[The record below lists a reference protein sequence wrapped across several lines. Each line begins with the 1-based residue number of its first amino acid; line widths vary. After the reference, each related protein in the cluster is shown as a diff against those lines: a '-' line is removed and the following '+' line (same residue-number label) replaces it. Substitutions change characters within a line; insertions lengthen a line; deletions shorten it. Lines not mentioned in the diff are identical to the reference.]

1 MSGST
6 TLLPIAATASVTNPT
21 PCPPPPTCDVTLRQF
36 RHLFPEFADSSVFVD
51 EQVQPWLDLA
61 NQSLNP
67 FRWRQYY
74 ARGVG
79 LMVAHELA
87 LSRMAQLQVQRG
99 GAPGFGIGMVA
110 SKAVNGVSVSYNTS
124 IGVIEGGGDLNLT
137 IYGIQLLRLA
147 RIVGTGPI
155 QVVGTDAS
163 NVSEADL
170 FRGTVGPQNI
180 WI

>member
-1 MSGST
+1 MSGT
-6 TLLPIAATASVTNPT
+6 TLLPIAATASANNPV
-21 PCPPPPTCDVTLRQF
+21 CPPPPTCEVTLRQF
-36 RHLFPEFADSSVFVD
+36 RQLFPEFADSSVFVD
-51 EQVQPWLDLA
+51 EQVQPWLSLA

-67 FRWRQYY
+67 WRWRQYY

-99 GAPGFGIGMVA
+99 GAPGVGTGVVA
-110 SKAVNGVSVSYNTS
+110 SKAVNGVSVSYNTNIS
-124 IGVIEGGGDLNLT
+124 FLEGGADLNLT

-147 RIVGTGPI
+147 RLVGTGPI

-163 NVSEADL
+163 TVSEADL

>member
-1 MSGST
+1 MSGSN
-6 TLLPIAATASVTNPT
+6 TLLPIVATASASNPV
-21 PCPPPPTCDVTLRQF
+21 CPPPPTCDVTLRQF
-36 RHLFPEFADSSVFVD
+36 RQMFPEFADSSVFLD
-51 EQVQPWLDLA
+51 EQVQPWLSLA

-67 FRWRQYY
+67 WRWRQYY

-87 LSRMAQLQVQRG
+87 LSRMAQLQAQRG

-124 IGVIEGGGDLNLT
+124 IGIVEGGADLNLT
-137 IYGIQLLRLA
+137 IYGMQLLRLA
-147 RIVGTGPI
+147 RLIGTGPV
-155 QVVGTDAS
+155 QVVGTDAA

>member
-1 MSGST
+1 MSGN
-6 TLLPIAATASVTNPT
+6 TLLPIAASASVTNPST
-21 PCPPPPTCDVTLRQF
+21 PTVTCEVTLRQF
-36 RHLFPEFADSSVFVD
+36 RHLRREFADSSIYLD
-51 EQVQPWLDLA
+51 EEVQPWLDVA

-67 FRWRQYY
+67 WRWRQLF
-74 ARGVG
+74 ATGVS
-79 LMVAHELA
+79 LLVAHELA
-87 LSRMAQLQVQRG
+87 LSRLVQLQVQRG
-99 GAPGFGIGMVA
+99 GAPGIGIGLVS
-110 SKAVNGVSVSYNTS
+110 SKSVNGVSVSYNTS
-124 IGVIEGGGDLNLT
+124 IGLIEGGGDLNLT

-147 RIVGTGPI
+147 RMVGTGPV

>member
-1 MSGST
+1 MSGSN
-6 TLLPIAATASVTNPT
+6 TLLPIFATASANNPV
-21 PCPPPPTCDVTLRQF
+21 CPPPPTCEVTLRQF
-36 RHLFPEFADSSVFVD
+36 RQMFPEFADSSVYID
-51 EQVQPWLDLA
+51 EQVQPWLSLA

-74 ARGVG
+74 ERAVG
-79 LMVAHELA
+79 LFVSHELA
-87 LSRMAQLQVQRG
+87 LSRMAQLQAQRG

-124 IGVIEGGGDLNLT
+124 IGLIEGGGDLNLT

-147 RIVGTGPI
+147 RMVGTGPV
-155 QVVGTDAS
+155 QVVGTDAA

-170 FRGTVGPQNI
+170 FRGTVGPQFI
-180 WI
+180 WA